1 MLAQAEEVQAKKAKV
16 QQARTTV
23 EKLRDELVEKQCELN
38 TAEKAYDASVEDE
51 FRSSVLL
58 LKRADQWSQ
67 DAF

>member
-16 QQARTTV
+16 LKARTTV

-38 TAEKAYDASVEDE
+38 TAEKAYDASVKEE
-51 FRSSVLL
+51 FKSSVCL
-58 LKRADQWSQ
+58 LKLAEGWSK